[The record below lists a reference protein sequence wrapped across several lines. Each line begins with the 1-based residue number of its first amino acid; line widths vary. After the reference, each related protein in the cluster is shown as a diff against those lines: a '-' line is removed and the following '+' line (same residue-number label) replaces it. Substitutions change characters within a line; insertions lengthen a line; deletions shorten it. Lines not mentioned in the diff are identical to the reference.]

1 MSRTRHFVDDM
12 LQGLSIA
19 IGGASSDVN
28 LYGGFLGAK
37 ISDVGEK
44 ILGRRVL
51 LGFTAKFDECFV

>member
-1 MSRTRHFVDDM
+1 M

-37 ISDVGEK
+37 ISWVKKFLAVGYFWVS
-44 ILGRRVL
+44 LQNL
-51 LGFTAKFDECFV
+51 MNALYNYANSNY